1 MMKGNMQPH
10 CRTIP
15 PEQGLMIYTIGADVA
30 TLVQALQNPGDA
42 SKQRAVYALSLLTK
56 SGAPVVHRTSAKLIA
71 AAGGVHSLVEL
82 VRNGSASLAAS
93 ATIVLA
99 HLARSYSEK
108 LLIGSEPNFIALLI
122 EHAGAGSGSDAAVR
136 AIRALA
142 HNHFGHR
149 VAISDAGGVETLVA
163 LERRNCAIASDAL
176 RVLAQNDVIH
186 AKIVAYRGGVPALY
200 VRSFLSDA
208 AFEMYAHLFLAYRSI
223 VHKCLVATV
232 VPADLELVVMA
243 FLTGDVVRPRITL
256 SLLQG
261 LQEHYMELY
270 PQTRAQ

>member
-1 MMKGNMQPH
+1 
-10 CRTIP
+10 
-15 PEQGLMIYTIGADVA
+15 MIYTIGADVA

-56 SGAPVVHRTSAKLIA
+56 PGAPGVHGTSAKLIA

-122 EHAGAGSGSDAAVR
+122 EHAGAGRGSAAVR

-208 AFEMYAHLFLAYRSI
+208 ACEMYVHHFRAYHSI
-223 VHKCLVATV
+223 VRKCLDATV
-232 VPADLELVVMA
+232 VPADLVLVVMA
-243 FLTGDVVRPRITL
+243 FLTGDVARPRITL

-261 LQEHYMELY
+261 LQEHFMEFY

>member
-1 MMKGNMQPH
+1 
-10 CRTIP
+10 
-15 PEQGLMIYTIGADVA
+15 MIYTIGADVA

-56 SGAPVVHRTSAKLIA
+56 DGAPGVHGTSAKLIA

-82 VRNGSASLAAS
+82 VRNGSASLATQ

-122 EHAGAGSGSDAAVR
+122 EHAGAGGTAAVQ

-142 HNHFGHR
+142 DNHFGHR

-163 LERRNCAIASDAL
+163 LERKKSAIASDAL

-186 AKIVAYRGGVPALY
+186 AKIVAYRGGVRALY
-200 VRSFLSDA
+200 FRAFFSEA
-208 AFEMYAHLFLAYRSI
+208 AFEMYVHLFVDYCSI

-232 VPADLELVVMA
+232 VPADLELAVMA
-243 FLTGDVVRPRITL
+243 FLTGSDLFPF
-256 SLLQG
+256 G
-261 LQEHYMELY
+261 
-270 PQTRAQ
+270 

>member
-1 MMKGNMQPH
+1 
-10 CRTIP
+10 
-15 PEQGLMIYTIGADVA
+15 MIYTIGADVA

-56 SGAPVVHRTSAKLIA
+56 PGAPGVHGTSAKLIA

-122 EHAGAGSGSDAAVR
+122 EHAGAGSAAAVR

-163 LERRNCAIASDAL
+163 LERKKSAIASDAL

-186 AKIVAYRGGVPALY
+186 AKIVAYRGGVRALY
-200 VRSFLSDA
+200 FRAFFSEA
-208 AFEMYAHLFLAYRSI
+208 AFEMYVHLFVDYCSI

-232 VPADLELVVMA
+232 VPADLELAVMA
-243 FLTGDVVRPRITL
+243 FLTGPDLFPF
-256 SLLQG
+256 G
-261 LQEHYMELY
+261 
-270 PQTRAQ
+270 

>member
-1 MMKGNMQPH
+1 
-10 CRTIP
+10 
-15 PEQGLMIYTIGADVA
+15 MIYTIGADVA

-56 SGAPVVHRTSAKLIA
+56 DGAPGVHGTSAKLIA

-82 VRNGSASLAAS
+82 VRNGSASLATQ

-122 EHAGAGSGSDAAVR
+122 EHAGAGGTAAVQ

-142 HNHFGHR
+142 DNHFGHR

-186 AKIVAYRGGVPALY
+186 AKIMAYRGGIRALY

-208 AFEMYAHLFLAYRSI
+208 AFEMYVHHFRAYHSI
-223 VHKCLVATV
+223 VRKCLDAAV
-232 VPADLELVVMA
+232 VPADLVPVVMA
-243 FLTGDVVRPRITL
+243 FLTGGGHFGGGITR
-256 SLLQG
+256 SLQREYLDLFQR
-261 LQEHYMELY
+261 
-270 PQTRAQ
+270 TRAQ

>member
-1 MMKGNMQPH
+1 
-10 CRTIP
+10 
-15 PEQGLMIYTIGADVA
+15 MIYTIGADVA

-42 SKQRAVYALSLLTK
+42 SKQRAVYALSLLIK

-82 VRNGSASLAAS
+82 VRNGSASLATQ

-122 EHAGAGSGSDAAVR
+122 EHAGAGGTAAVQ

-163 LERRNCAIASDAL
+163 LERKKSAIASDAL

-186 AKIVAYRGGVPALY
+186 AKIVAYRGGVRALY
-200 VRSFLSDA
+200 FRAFFSEA
-208 AFEMYAHLFLAYRSI
+208 AFEMYVHLFVDYCSI

-232 VPADLELVVMA
+232 VPADLELAVMA
-243 FLTGDVVRPRITL
+243 FLTGPDLFPF
-256 SLLQG
+256 G
-261 LQEHYMELY
+261 
-270 PQTRAQ
+270 

>member
-1 MMKGNMQPH
+1 
-10 CRTIP
+10 
-15 PEQGLMIYTIGADVA
+15 MIYTIGADVA

-42 SKQRAVYALSLLTK
+42 LKQRAVYALSLLIK

-82 VRNGSASLAAS
+82 VRNGSASLATQ

-122 EHAGAGSGSDAAVR
+122 EHAGAGGTAAVQ

-142 HNHFGHR
+142 DNHFGHR

-163 LERRNCAIASDAL
+163 LERKKSAIASDAL

-186 AKIVAYRGGVPALY
+186 AKIVAYRGGVRALY
-200 VRSFLSDA
+200 FRSLSGRSEA
-208 AFEMYAHLFLAYRSI
+208 AFEMYVHLFLDYRSI

-232 VPADLELVVMA
+232 VPADLELAVMA
-243 FLTGDVVRPRITL
+243 FLTGSDLFPF
-256 SLLQG
+256 G
-261 LQEHYMELY
+261 
-270 PQTRAQ
+270 

>member
-1 MMKGNMQPH
+1 
-10 CRTIP
+10 
-15 PEQGLMIYTIGADVA
+15 MIYTIGADVA

-186 AKIVAYRGGVPALY
+186 AKIVAYRGGVRALY
-200 VRSFLSDA
+200 FRSLSGRSEA
-208 AFEMYAHLFLAYRSI
+208 AFEMYVHLFLDYRSI